1 MADLVNLRQFRKRK
15 KRQNDETKASENRV
29 IFGRTKVE
37 RNFEEKQKKKTVS
50 FLDLRKIRHDE
61 DEG

>member
-1 MADLVNLRQFRKRK
+1 MADLVNLRQFRKQK
-15 KRQNDETKASENRV
+15 KRQNDETKASKNRV

>member
-1 MADLVNLRQFRKRK
+1 MADLVNLRQFRKQK

>member
-1 MADLVNLRQFRKRK
+1 MADLVNLRQFRKQK

-50 FLDLRKIRHDE
+50 FLDLRKIRHDK

>member
-1 MADLVNLRQFRKRK
+1 MVDLVNLRQFRKQK

>member
-1 MADLVNLRQFRKRK
+1 MADLVDLRQFRKQK

>member
-1 MADLVNLRQFRKRK
+1 MADLVNLRQFCKQK
-15 KRQNDETKASENRV
+15 KRQNDETRASENRV

-37 RNFEEKQKKKTVS
+37 RNFDEKQKQKTVS
-50 FLDLRKIRHDE
+50 FLDLRKIRHDK

>member
-1 MADLVNLRQFRKRK
+1 MADLVNLRQFRKQK
-15 KRQNDETKASENRV
+15 KRQNDETKASKNRV

-37 RNFEEKQKKKTVS
+37 RNFDEKQKQKTVS
-50 FLDLRKIRHDE
+50 FLDLRKIRHDK

>member
-1 MADLVNLRQFRKRK
+1 MTDLVNLRQFRKQK